1 MRLTCLLP
9 TACLLALSSPAAANG
24 VELRV
29 EQQLG
34 KPEDGTVT
42 SPVSEEAVRFRMT
55 VDYFCP
61 ADEAVASLFLS
72 VGNEAVAAVLSES
85 PQPVIVKVPAGQL
98 AGVRESARC
107 EAPGPQLLDE
117 QAQVFAT
124 LSCVAGDERANR
136 TVVAP
141 LSLWFDCPEKTA
153 E

>member
-1 MRLTCLLP
+1 MRLACALLI
-9 TACLLALSSPAAANG
+9 AWLFALPSLAAANG

-34 KPEDGTVT
+34 EPENGTVT
-42 SPVSEEAVRFRMT
+42 SRDSEEAVRFRMT

-98 AGVRESARC
+98 IGVRESASC
-107 EAPGPQLLDE
+107 QAPGKRVLDE
-117 QAQVFAT
+117 QAQVT
-124 LSCVAGDERANR
+124 
-136 TVVAP
+136 
-141 LSLWFDCPEKTA
+141 
-153 E
+153 